1 MKWPL
6 TLITVAVALSGCQS
20 QSPPTADPFFGRT
33 RVPPPGTGNMSG
45 PPTDPYFGG
54 TPSATGPMSRP
65 AGSPAVTP
73 HTVIPQTPGTFTPG
87 TSPIVPDTSPMAPGM
102 NNRYTPPAGT
112 FDQRNGSGFGSNPS
126 ASRGPTIRI
135 PPPSLTAGTP
145 IRATPEENTPVV
157 AETPGPTVA
166 TTGMTAPAT
175 TPSVS
180 LAGRER
186 IVRILQPRPKP
197 VAAASCD
204 SASSCEPTPSCE
216 PMPVAAVDCRPR
228 EPRLLNVPVDA
239 IDIRDLPKVQTSTSP
254 NRSTAVPGQDAF
266 RLISGVQP
274 SVPSRQSS
282 VPGDSVAVVTAAVA
296 EATESGKTTAKG
308 FAPKSNY
315 GYGADYAWLRGRLE
329 YSRIDQRW
337 KLRYI
342 PIDGETDRYGGSVV
356 LPDQSLLSGFE
367 RGDFIEARGQIDL
380 LNPKKGFAPTYRAT
394 AVKRL

>member
-6 TLITVAVALSGCQS
+6 TLIIVAVALSGCQS
-20 QSPPTADPFFGRT
+20 QSPPAADPFFGRT
-33 RVPPPGTGNMSG
+33 RVPPPGTGDMSG
-45 PPTDPYFGG
+45 PPADPYFGG
-54 TPSATGPMSRP
+54 TPSAAGAMSRP
-65 AGSPAVTP
+65 AGSPAITP
-73 HTVIPQTPGTFTPG
+73 HTVIPQTPA
-87 TSPIVPDTSPMAPGM
+87 TSPMAPGT

-112 FDQRNGSGFGSNPS
+112 FDRRNGSGFGSNPS

-145 IRATPEENTPVV
+145 VRATPKENAPV
-157 AETPGPTVA
+157 AADTPGPTVA

-175 TPSVS
+175 TPMAP

-186 IVRILQPRPKP
+186 VIRLLQPRPKP
-197 VAAASCD
+197 VAAVSCN
-204 SASSCEPTPSCE
+204 AT
-216 PMPVAAVDCRPR
+216 PVAAVDCRPR

-239 IDIRDLPKVQTSTSP
+239 IDIRDLPKAQTPTSP
-254 NRSTAVPGQDAF
+254 KRSTAVPGQDAF
-266 RLISGVQP
+266 RLISAVQP
-274 SVPSRQSS
+274 LVSSGQSS
-282 VPGDSVAVVTAAVA
+282 APGDSVAVATAAVA
-296 EATESGKTTAKG
+296 EATEPGKTTATG

-315 GYGADYAWLRGRLE
+315 GHDADYAWLRGRLE
-329 YSRIDQRW
+329 YSRIDRRW

-356 LPDQSLLSGFE
+356 LPDPSLLGGCE
-367 RGDFIEARGQIDL
+367 RGDFIEARGQLDL

>member
-6 TLITVAVALSGCQS
+6 TLVIVAVALSGCQS

-33 RVPPPGTGNMSG
+33 RVPPPGTGYMSS

-54 TPSATGPMSRP
+54 TPSTAGAMSRP

-73 HTVIPQTPGTFTPG
+73 HTVIPQTPATPGTFTPD
-87 TSPIVPDTSPMAPGM
+87 TSPIVPGTSPMAPGT

-112 FDQRNGSGFGSNPS
+112 FNQRSGSGFGSNPS
-126 ASRGPTIRI
+126 
-135 PPPSLTAGTP
+135 
-145 IRATPEENTPVV
+145 
-157 AETPGPTVA
+157 
-166 TTGMTAPAT
+166 
-175 TPSVS
+175 

-186 IVRILQPRPKP
+186 VIRILQPRPKP
-197 VAAASCD
+197 VAAVSCD
-204 SASSCEPTPSCE
+204 STPSCE
-216 PMPVAAVDCRPR
+216 PTPVAAVDCRPR

-254 NRSTAVPGQDAF
+254 KRSTAVPGQDAF
-266 RLISGVQP
+266 RLVSGAQP
-274 SVPSRQSS
+274 SVPSGQSS
-282 VPGDSVAVVTAAVA
+282 APGDSVAVVTAGDSVAVVTAAVA
-296 EATESGKTTAKG
+296 EATEPGKTTATG

-315 GYGADYAWLRGRLE
+315 GHDADYTWLRGRLE
-329 YSRIDQRW
+329 YSQIDRRW

-356 LPDQSLLSGFE
+356 LPDPSLLGGCE

-380 LNPKKGFAPTYRAT
+380 LNPKKRFAPTYRAT